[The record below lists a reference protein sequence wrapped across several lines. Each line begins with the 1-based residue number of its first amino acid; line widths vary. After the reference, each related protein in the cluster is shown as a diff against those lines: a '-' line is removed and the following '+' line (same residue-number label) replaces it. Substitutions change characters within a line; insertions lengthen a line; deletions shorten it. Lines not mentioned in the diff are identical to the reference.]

1 MIVFFIIITL
11 ISLWCFGAQAEAG
24 TSETAEGLSQELSS
38 TLLAIQVCDDLSVLE
53 ELESELSALAYMLTD
68 SRL

>member
-1 MIVFFIIITL
+1 MIVFFTFLIP
-11 ISLWCFGAQAEAG
+11 ISLWCIGAQAEAR
-24 TSETAEGLSQELSS
+24 TLETAEGLSQELSS

-53 ELESELSALAYMLTD
+53 ELKRELDSLAYMLTD